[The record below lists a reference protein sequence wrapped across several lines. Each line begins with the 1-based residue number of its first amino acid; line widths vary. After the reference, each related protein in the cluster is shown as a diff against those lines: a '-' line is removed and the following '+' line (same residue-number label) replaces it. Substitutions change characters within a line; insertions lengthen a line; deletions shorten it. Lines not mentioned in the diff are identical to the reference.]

1 MIILTTT
8 SDKLRLRTNSTAD
21 IDYYVSWY
29 DRGIDGAMDR
39 LPGTRNTAT
48 TADLVPSPASG
59 FIRVL
64 KSLMIRNRH
73 ASAQQEITLIHT
85 DGVLAIELRT
95 VVLYPGDT
103 LQYDERNGFTVV
115 PRMAVQTTTIQ
126 PAINALNISVLAA
139 DVTNSNAV
147 ANTIADVTGLSFAVV
162 ANAKYYFRFNIEY
175 TSAATAT
182 GSRWSISGP
191 GSPTSLSYRLQNPLL
206 AALGTDAD
214 VTASSVAYDQP
225 AGANATSANT
235 AGNIVTM
242 EGFIRPSA
250 NGTVIA
256 RFASEVASS
265 AIVAK
270 AGSFV
275 EWVQVA

>member
-8 SDKLRLRTNSTAD
+8 SDKLRLRTTTTAN

-29 DRGIDGAMDR
+29 DRGLNGALDR
-39 LPGTRNTAT
+39 ARETWASAQ
-48 TADLVPSPASG
+48 TADIVPSPAQDMV
-59 FIRVL
+59 RVL

-73 ASAQQEITLIHT
+73 ASAQQEVTLIHT
-85 DGVLAIELRT
+85 DGTLAIELRT

-103 LQYDERNGFTVV
+103 LQYDEKNGFTVV
-115 PRMAVQTTTIQ
+115 PRMAVQTTTVQ
-126 PAINALNISVLAA
+126 PAVNALNIAVLTN

-147 ANTIADVTGLSFAVV
+147 ANTIADVTGLSFAVT
-162 ANAKYYFRFNIEY
+162 AGGIYRFKFIIQY
-175 TSAATAT
+175 TAAATTT

-191 GSPTSLSYRLQNPLL
+191 GSPTALRFNSDYSLTTTSRTFNCGL
-206 AALGTDAD
+206 
-214 VTASSVAYDQP
+214 SAYDTP
-225 AGANATSANT
+225 AASNPTSASTGANIAE
-235 AGNIVTM
+235 VD
-242 EGFIRPSA
+242 GFITPSS